1 MTTTHKTPVD
11 LSKSFRESGM
21 TLITDPSSDRYLR
34 EYAKLETSL
43 QEGEEKET

>member
-1 MTTTHKTPVD
+1 MTTTYKTPVD

-34 EYAKLETSL
+34 EHAKLEASL
-43 QEGEEKET
+43 QEGKEKKA